1 MKKILL
7 EKKINVLTLIIAM
20 AFTAA
25 VSVPFASGRGGSPGL
40 TENTVGAESTED
52 TKSAASS
59 GEEGWEELY
68 NLASKDAMT
77 IEEEEILPVLAISK
91 EEDLVRWNDEGK
103 VLILTFHR
111 YPESYVPGQKA
122 VTEFGQVWVTSLP
135 EMEAW
140 FAENYGDGTTPKE
153 GWTARFE
160 MLLGMPADGSHT
172 HFSALWADP
181 EDLTRPAY
189 NPDAADDQVLVQ
201 LPEDVDEEYKQWFDQ
216 NIIWSYFDS
225 WYPWTRLGYTYD
237 YADNGTEY
245 GLSEFLVNQNST
257 VDVEFTYTV
266 DEMVE
271 YLKGIK

>member
-1 MKKILL
+1 MKKFLL

-122 VTEFGQVWVTSLP
+122 VTEFGQDVYKRQL
-135 EMEAW
+135 
-140 FAENYGDGTTPKE
+140 AEK
-153 GWTARFE
+153 
-160 MLLGMPADGSHT
+160 
-172 HFSALWADP
+172 
-181 EDLTRPAY
+181 
-189 NPDAADDQVLVQ
+189 
-201 LPEDVDEEYKQWFDQ
+201 
-216 NIIWSYFDS
+216 
-225 WYPWTRLGYTYD
+225 
-237 YADNGTEY
+237 
-245 GLSEFLVNQNST
+245 T
-257 VDVEFTYTV
+257 VFV
-266 DEMVE
+266 
-271 YLKGIK
+271 I